1 MGDFNLTLFPQSAIR
16 FRLGYARNNNA
27 GRLDTTLEAPIRTI
41 MTEYD
46 QWRSDRYQFGVD
58 IRLMER
64 TTHQL
69 RPVLRTR

>member
-1 MGDFNLTLFPQSAIR
+1 
-16 FRLGYARNNNA
+16 
-27 GRLDTTLEAPIRTI
+27 

-64 TTHQL
+64 TTLSFDQFY
-69 RPVLRTR
+69 RTR